1 MSWVSKQR
9 TTKRELANMSG
20 QPFLTLEWINS
31 GETHNIIFDPSM
43 IGKEPYGKS
52 IFQLSYQPKNEN
64 LQISNE
70 PK

>member
-1 MSWVSKQR
+1 M
-9 TTKRELANMSG
+9 KRELADMSG

-31 GETHNIIFDPSM
+31 GGTHNIIFDLSM
-43 IGKEPYGKS
+43 IEKEPYGKS